1 MKGVHPAIR
10 STDRVLLWGGS
21 LLDWQDPETLIAA
34 VSRVCAHSRDDV
46 KLFFMGVKHPNP
58 QVAPMAVVERS
69 RRLAESLGVAG
80 THVIFNDWVPY
91 DERAL
96 YLMEADL
103 GVSTHHAHL
112 ETRYAFRTRMLDYLW
127 ARLPIVCTEGD
138 HFGDLVRARGL
149 GRAVPPGD
157 PDALAVAIAEMLDAE
172 PARRAAREALGTVAD
187 AMTWD
192 RVVEPLRQW
201 CADPVFA
208 ADREHEVVAFRA
220 HLSRKLQGVALAQA
234 HRPATRREGRRRRGD
249 EAVGPGAR
257 RHVGA

>member
-34 VSRVCAHSRDDV
+34 VARLARTRDDV

-80 THVIFNDWVPY
+80 SHVIFNDWVPY

-138 HFGDLVRARGL
+138 HFGDLVRARA
-149 GRAVPPGD
+149 RAAVPPGD
-157 PDALAVAIAEMLDAE
+157 AEALAVAIEECSTRMPRDASAQDALGRLGRETALE
-172 PARRAAREALGTVAD
+172 PRPWRRWRASSKRRPAPPITPSAWPASAPTCRAAIACRSG
-187 AMTWD
+187 
-192 RVVEPLRQW
+192 
-201 CADPVFA
+201 
-208 ADREHEVVAFRA
+208 
-220 HLSRKLQGVALAQA
+220 
-234 HRPATRREGRRRRGD
+234 
-249 EAVGPGAR
+249 
-257 RHVGA
+257 